1 MSRLFL
7 SLAAVAVW
15 QAAFPCA
22 ACRAQVAATV
32 AATVQAE
39 GVGKAEEIHV
49 ADVQRKLK
57 ETFVRIE
64 RISKDALPRF
74 QALALSQL
82 VDQLLVLQSLER
94 DKLGAS
100 PEEIEAEFNQYKKS
114 LPDKDELAANL
125 KLNWHTEASFRRYR
139 IAWEK
144 SWRRHVGRTI
154 TAEAKQSYFDKH
166 RRELDGTE
174 LRVGHIL
181 LKPADPAVPAD
192 FDELTRKA
200 REVRQQIAD
209 GKISFEDA
217 VVAHSGGTKKDG
229 GDLGF
234 IQRQKSMPEPFARA
248 AFELAKGQLSQPVV
262 STFGVHLI
270 RCTGE
275 RPGKL
280 TLDNDDVQEAVKL
293 RLSQQLFDE
302 IAGRERKKA
311 LADAKQPRIQFT
323 GQAPYFKPGTDELLL
338 PKEPGAP

>member
-15 QAAFPCA
+15 QTALSCA
-22 ACRAQVAATV
+22 ACRAQV

-57 ETFVRIE
+57 ETFVRVE

-100 PEEIEAEFNQYKKS
+100 PEELEAEFNLYKRS
-114 LPDKDELAANL
+114 LTIPLDEDL
-125 KLNWHTEASFRRYR
+125 KLNWRSEASFRRYR

-144 SWRRHVGRTI
+144 SWRRHVGRTC
-154 TAEAKQSYFDKH
+154 TPEAKKAYFDKH

-181 LKPADPAVPAD
+181 FKPADPAVPAD

-234 IQRQKSMPEPFARA
+234 IQRQNSMPEPFARA

-270 RCTGE
+270 RCTDE
-275 RPGKL
+275 RPGKR
-280 TLDNDDVQEAVKL
+280 TLDNDEVQDAVKL
-293 RLSQQLFDE
+293 R
-302 IAGRERKKA
+302 
-311 LADAKQPRIQFT
+311 
-323 GQAPYFKPGTDELLL
+323 
-338 PKEPGAP
+338 